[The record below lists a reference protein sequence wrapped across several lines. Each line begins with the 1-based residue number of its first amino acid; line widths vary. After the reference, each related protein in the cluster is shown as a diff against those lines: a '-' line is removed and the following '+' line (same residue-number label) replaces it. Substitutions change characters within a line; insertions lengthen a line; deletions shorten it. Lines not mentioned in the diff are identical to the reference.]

1 MTWKWHVNDFCIDWV
16 WIDKSVREG
25 SIKQKKKLVSIHIAA
40 YLKPYGNY
48 GNMNLMDRYSTKLID
63 RCVFEN
69 NVK

>member
-1 MTWKWHVNDFCIDWV
+1 MEV
-16 WIDKSVREG
+16 
-25 SIKQKKKLVSIHIAA
+25 KQKKMVSIHIAA
-40 YLKPYGNY
+40 YLKPYGNH